1 MVLGS
6 SFFEQILVPVLISVA
21 IAAPVSPNLPVTTL
35 KVTGSSDY
43 MYSPFYFLT
52 TKLKLLPKE
61 IIMCIIKPTICDHST
76 PTGYVA
82 PASEAKVPYIES
94 PVGHHSP
101 HVDFFD
107 TDLVA
112 SRLHNDVNEISP
124 LEVENKQNSIP
135 DELTSHQQT
144 SSARANSE
152 NVAAQRANFEIP
164 VTDEKVQRE
173 EVKVQFN
180 VPQHRV
186 H

>member
-1 MVLGS
+1 M
-6 SFFEQILVPVLISVA
+6 
-21 IAAPVSPNLPVTTL
+21 AAPVSPNLPVTTL
-35 KVTGSSDY
+35 KVTGSSEY

-76 PTGYVA
+76 PSGYVA

-94 PVGHHSP
+94 PVGHSP

-124 LEVENKQNSIP
+124 LEVVNKQNSIP
-135 DELTSHQQT
+135 DELTSQT

-152 NVAAQRANFEIP
+152 NIAAQRANFEIP
-164 VTDEKVQRE
+164 VTEKVQRE
-173 EVKVQFN
+173 KVKVQFN
-180 VPQHRV
+180 VPQNRV
-186 H
+186 Q

>member
-1 MVLGS
+1 LGRR
-6 SFFEQILVPVLISVA
+6 FEQILVPVLISVA
-21 IAAPVSPNLPVTTL
+21 MAAPVSPNLPVTTL
-35 KVTGSSDY
+35 KMTGSSEY

-52 TKLKLLPKE
+52 AKLKLLPKE

-76 PTGYVA
+76 PTGYVT

-94 PVGHHSP
+94 PVGHSP

-124 LEVENKQNSIP
+124 LEVVNKQNSIP
-135 DELTSHQQT
+135 DELTSQT

-152 NVAAQRANFEIP
+152 NIAAQRANFEIP
-164 VTDEKVQRE
+164 VTEKVQRE
-173 EVKVQFN
+173 KVKVQFN
-180 VPQHRV
+180 VPQNRV
-186 H
+186 Q

>member
-1 MVLGS
+1 MN
-6 SFFEQILVPVLISVA
+6 FIILVPVLISVA
-21 IAAPVSPNLPVTTL
+21 MAAPVSPNLPVTTL
-35 KVTGSSDY
+35 KMTGSSEY

-52 TKLKLLPKE
+52 AKLKLLPKE

-76 PTGYVA
+76 PTGYVT

-94 PVGHHSP
+94 PVGHSP

-124 LEVENKQNSIP
+124 LEVVNKQNSIP
-135 DELTSHQQT
+135 DELTSQT

-152 NVAAQRANFEIP
+152 NIAAQRANFEIP
-164 VTDEKVQRE
+164 VTEKVQRE
-173 EVKVQFN
+173 KVKVQFN
-180 VPQHRV
+180 VPQNRV
-186 H
+186 Q

>member
-1 MVLGS
+1 MN
-6 SFFEQILVPVLISVA
+6 FIILVPVLISVA

-35 KVTGSSDY
+35 KVTGSSEY

-76 PTGYVA
+76 PYGYVA

-94 PVGHHSP
+94 PVGHSP
-101 HVDFFD
+101 HVDIFD

-124 LEVENKQNSIP
+124 LDVENKHNSIP
-135 DELTSHQQT
+135 DESTSQT

-152 NVAAQRANFEIP
+152 NIAAQRANFEIP
-164 VTDEKVQRE
+164 VTEKVQRE

-180 VPQHRV
+180 VPQNRV
-186 H
+186 Q